1 MRYIHLP
8 VWMEE
13 VNRPRAS
20 TFAILFS
27 LVAMARTLLLVVIPL
42 QANETLADVGQVSIL
57 YFVVSMVSLCG
68 SISIPTLVHK
78 LRRRWVFT
86 IGASAAIVGY
96 ACLMTGTLVGLVA
109 GLTLQ
114 LFSVAAME
122 ITLNLYLMDHIP
134 RKELTRFEPMRIFA
148 GAAVWSGGPMI
159 GVLLK
164 AEFGLFAPYA
174 VASAVAAAA
183 LGYFWL
189 LRFKEDPSVAP
200 MKTPPPKPIR
210 YIGHFFAQPRLRLA
224 WTLALGRSAWWSM
237 FFIYAPIYV
246 FSAGFG
252 EQWSG
257 AIVSVGNLMVFLVPI
272 WGWVGRRYGLR
283 QLLVAGYLISGAM
296 AVSVALVSGT
306 PWLGVVALLLGA
318 MGASII
324 DGGGNVPFL
333 RAVHPYERSEM
344 TAVFTTYRDVGQ
356 LAPPGVFSLLLKAF
370 ELPAVFA
377 AGGVAMMCLAFVA
390 KFIPR
395 RM

>member
-1 MRYIHLP
+1 VRYIHLP

-42 QANETLADVGQVSIL
+42 QANESLDDVRQVSIL
-57 YFVVSMVSLCG
+57 YFAVSMVSLCG
-68 SISIPTLVHK
+68 ALAIPTLVHK

-86 IGASAAIVGY
+86 VGAMAAVTGY
-96 ACLMTGTLVGLVA
+96 GALMTGSLIGLVA

-114 LFSVAAME
+114 MFSISAME

-134 RKELTRFEPMRIFA
+134 RKELTRFEPMRVFA
-148 GAAVWSGGPMI
+148 GAAVWTGGPML

-164 AEFGLFAPYA
+164 TEFGPAAPYA
-174 VASAVAAAA
+174 AAVTAAVVA

-224 WTLALGRSAWWSM
+224 WALALGRSAWWSM

-246 FSAGFG
+246 VRSGLG

-257 AIVSVGNLMVFLVPI
+257 AIVSVGMMMVFLVPV
-272 WGWVGRRYGLR
+272 WGWVGRQIGLR
-283 QLLVAGYLISGAM
+283 RLLMTGYLLAGGM
-296 AVSVALVSGT
+296 TVVVAVVAAT
-306 PWLGVVALLLGA
+306 PWLGVAALALA
-318 MGASII
+318 AFGASVI
-324 DGGGNVPFL
+324 DGAGNVPFL

-344 TAVFTTYRDVGQ
+344 TAVFSTFRDVGQ
-356 LAPPGVFSLLLKAF
+356 LAPPGVFAILLKAF
-370 ELPAVFA
+370 DLPAVFA
-377 AGGVAMMCLAFVA
+377 AGGLAMMCLAFVS
-390 KFIPR
+390 KFVPR